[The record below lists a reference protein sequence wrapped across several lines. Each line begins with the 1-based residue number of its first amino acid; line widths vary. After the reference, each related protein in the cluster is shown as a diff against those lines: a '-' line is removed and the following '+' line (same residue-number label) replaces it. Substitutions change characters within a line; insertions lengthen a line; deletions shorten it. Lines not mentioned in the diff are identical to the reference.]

1 MRGYRQNHRSH
12 AVGTE
17 SGPPPDLG
25 GCEKQANSLPES
37 LLPVVTEGRKKSHFG
52 RRKMFWGV
60 LQSL

>member
-1 MRGYRQNHRSH
+1 M
-12 AVGTE
+12 GTE

-37 LLPVVTEGRKKSHFG
+37 LLPVVTEGRKKPHFG